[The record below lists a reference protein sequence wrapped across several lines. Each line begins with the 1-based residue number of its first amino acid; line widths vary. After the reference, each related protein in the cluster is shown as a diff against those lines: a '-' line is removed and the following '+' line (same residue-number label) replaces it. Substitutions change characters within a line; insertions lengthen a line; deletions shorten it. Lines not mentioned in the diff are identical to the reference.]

1 MSEKQHSPSFISRK
15 ILRYGAAAG
24 AVLILGLIGPAP
36 WERADALAA
45 ETAVLVRN
53 GDTVQIPEGSPLR
66 DRIEVAVVAVQSVQS
81 RLELP
86 GIVEADPTRTAAVL
100 APLSGRLIALKV
112 SLGDR
117 VTAGQVVALMD
128 SPDLAQA
135 YDDDDK
141 AADALALAD
150 KHLRRQEEQFKLGTV
165 SAQDLDQARS
175 DRAQALAENT
185 RTRSRLRVIGALPGQ
200 AGGPRLL
207 AIRAPV
213 AGSIT
218 GITVAPGNM
227 INDPTQPMMT
237 IADLSSV
244 WVTALVAEKD
254 VAVVTRDLAAK
265 ITLEAY
271 PGKVWDGKVGTIS
284 DVLEPDTRRNKVRIT
299 LPNPD
304 RTLKPNMFATVSL
317 AGRTQSQVVLPTS
330 ALLMNNDRTSVF
342 VETAPWTFRRKTVD
356 TALEEDT
363 SVAIRSGLSG
373 GERVVVKGG
382 ILLND

>member
-1 MSEKQHSPSFISRK
+1 VSEKQHSASFISRK

-24 AVLILGLIGPAP
+24 AVLILGLAGPIPRGLAGASA
-36 WERADALAA
+36 ADAP
-45 ETAVLVRN
+45 VLVRN
-53 GDTVQIPEGSPLR
+53 GETVQIPEGSPLR
-66 DRIEVAVVAVQSVQS
+66 ERIAVAVVAVQAVQS

-86 GIVEADPTRTAAVL
+86 GLVEADPTRTAAVL
-100 APLSGRLIALKV
+100 TPVSGRLIALKV

-117 VTAGQVVALMD
+117 VAAGQVVALLD

-150 KHLRRQEEQFKLGTV
+150 KHLRRQDEQFKLGTV

-175 DRAQALAENT
+175 DRAQALAEST
-185 RTRSRLRVIGALPGQ
+185 RTRSRLRVLGAPPGP

-237 IADLSSV
+237 VADLSSV
-244 WVTALVAEKD
+244 WVTAQVAEKD
-254 VAVVTRDLAAK
+254 VAMVTPGLAAK

-271 PGKVWDGKVGTIS
+271 PGKAWEGKVGMIS
-284 DVLEPDTRRNKVRIT
+284 DVLEPDTRRNKIRIT
-299 LPNPD
+299 LRNPE
-304 RTLKPNMFATVSL
+304 RALKPNMFATVSL
-317 AGRTQSQVVLPTS
+317 AGGTQSQVVLPTS

-342 VETAPWTFRRKTVD
+342 VETAPWTFQRKTVD
-356 TALEEDT
+356 TALEEDS
-363 SVAIRSGLSG
+363 SVAIRSGLNG